1 MRFVGNARFAR
12 SRGKT
17 ILINAQMN
25 AKRRGSYLS
34 ENKGTVLSG
43 FLQEAGFAVRWRLLC
58 PLNRAIKDLFAA
70 PPSSGRNF
78 GTVRQRGD
86 PGDRFSPSPVLK
98 ITRSEGALMH
108 AN

>member
-34 ENKGTVLSG
+34 ENKGDALSG
-43 FLQEAGFAVRWRLLC
+43 FLKEAGFASSL
-58 PLNRAIKDLFAA
+58 AID
-70 PPSSGRNF
+70 
-78 GTVRQRGD
+78 
-86 PGDRFSPSPVLK
+86 VLAQAS
-98 ITRSEGALMH
+98 I
-108 AN
+108 

>member
-34 ENKGTVLSG
+34 ENKGDALSG
-43 FLQEAGFAVRWRLLC
+43 FLKEAVSQVRCRLLR
-58 PLNRAIKDLFAA
+58 PLTEQVKIFSPRQRLQVETSELFAKEG
-70 PPSSGRNF
+70 SGR
-78 GTVRQRGD
+78 QIL
-86 PGDRFSPSPVLK
+86 PQPSLK
-98 ITRSEGALMH
+98 DNSL
-108 AN
+108 